1 MYRAYGTTVDEF
13 LRSHP
18 VTTPD
23 YIKIDVDGIEH
34 AILEGPRETFKAGSV
49 KSVPV
54 EVNENFSE
62 QWRVQ
67 ALRCA
72 QRIPTLGIPSAM
84 RGVVSLYDVTD
95 DWIPI
100 YDSSSVPGFYMA
112 IGSSGNQFKNAP
124 IAGAMMAHLIENVQ
138 SGHDH
143 DEDALHF
150 TGPHT
155 GCDINIGF
163 YSRKRKINPESSFSV
178 LG

>member
-62 QWRVQ
+62 QFLACAEILTDCGYKVSHRVQ
-67 ALRCA
+67 PGLEMGLAA
-72 QRIPTLGIPSAM
+72 PG
-84 RGVVSLYDVTD
+84 LY
-95 DWIPI
+95 
-100 YDSSSVPGFYMA
+100 
-112 IGSSGNQFKNAP
+112 
-124 IAGAMMAHLIENVQ
+124 NVIF
-138 SGHDH
+138 
-143 DEDALHF
+143 ERA
-150 TGPHT
+150 
-155 GCDINIGF
+155 
-163 YSRKRKINPESSFSV
+163 
-178 LG
+178 